1 MRLPSQL
8 SWQVIILIAILLLLD
23 TSAQIFLKIGVMHL
37 GEFTTRS
44 FADIYQYSVRL
55 AFNPF
60 VLGGVVALFFAFFT
74 WLILISKVDLSF
86 AQPMTSL
93 VFVTIPLC
101 SSWILNEN
109 LNWNQLVGIAL
120 IVAGVFIVS
129 E

>member
-1 MRLPSQL
+1 
-8 SWQVIILIAILLLLD
+8 
-23 TSAQIFLKIGVMHL
+23 MHL